1 MLIPFKL
8 LNNNNKKM
16 FELKIIGN
24 SLEPNFKTFSIEV
37 PKVYFSK
44 LSKSLDVNSTTFF
57 LKDEFHITYTILK
70 NIIY

>member
-1 MLIPFKL
+1 
-8 LNNNNKKM
+8 M
-16 FELKIIGN
+16 FQLKIIGN

-57 LKDEFHITYTILK
+57 LKDEFHITIIGRTISR
-70 NIIY
+70 Y